1 MGILDSAQNVLGRG
15 AQAAQGVLDKG
26 VTVAKGAVSGVAVE
40 QQPFMKAFV
49 RLCTDGWDQ
58 GWHERNGG
66 NLTYRLTDE
75 QVGACRPFFYDN
87 PSSWVSMGVQA
98 DNLRGAFFATT
109 GSGRYMRN
117 VQLDPGAN
125 VGIVEINDAGDAWRI
140 VWGLKDGGV
149 PTSEFPTHFMNHSVR
164 VAATDGACR
173 VIYHAHPQNVIA
185 LSFVMPLDART
196 ITRALWKAMTECIVV
211 FPKGVGVVPW
221 MVPGGSEIAQATCEL
236 MKTYDAAIWA
246 QHGLFVSGP
255 DFDTA
260 FGLMHT
266 IEKAAAIYAE
276 ARMLNGSSDEFRNT
290 ITDDGLRA
298 IARDFKLDINESF
311 LD

>member
-1 MGILDSAQNVLGRG
+1 MGILDSAQDVLGRG

-117 VQLDPGAN
+117 VKLDPAAN

-149 PTSEFPTHFMNHSVR
+149 TTSEFTTHFMNHSVR

-196 ITRALWKAMTECIVV
+196 ITRALRLNEDLLSS
-211 FPKGVGVVPW
+211 FP
-221 MVPGGSEIAQATCEL
+221 
-236 MKTYDAAIWA
+236 DADA
-246 QHGLFVSGP
+246 VSGY
-255 DFDTA
+255 A
-260 FGLMHT
+260 VEAMQWAVSRGL
-266 IEKAAAIYAE
+266 ISGDPA
-276 ARMLNGSSDEFRNT
+276 SDGTLWLRPR
-290 ITDDGLRA
+290 DGATRA
-298 IARDFKLDINESF
+298 QIAKILWVW
-311 LD
+311 LGA

>member
-1 MGILDSAQNVLGRG
+1 MGILDSAQDVLGRG

-117 VQLDPGAN
+117 VQLDPAAN

-140 VWGLKDGGV
+140 VWG
-149 PTSEFPTHFMNHSVR
+149 
-164 VAATDGACR
+164 
-173 VIYHAHPQNVIA
+173 
-185 LSFVMPLDART
+185 
-196 ITRALWKAMTECIVV
+196 
-211 FPKGVGVVPW
+211 
-221 MVPGGSEIAQATCEL
+221 
-236 MKTYDAAIWA
+236 
-246 QHGLFVSGP
+246 
-255 DFDTA
+255 
-260 FGLMHT
+260 
-266 IEKAAAIYAE
+266 
-276 ARMLNGSSDEFRNT
+276 
-290 ITDDGLRA
+290 
-298 IARDFKLDINESF
+298 
-311 LD
+311 